1 MAWTGA
7 PFRRSSRNR
16 WIAGVCGGLAAWIG
30 WPPLLVRILFV
41 VISILLIGVPGW
53 LVYIILWALVPTEA

>member
-7 PFRRSSRNR
+7 PFRRSSRKR

-53 LVYIILWALVPTEA
+53 LVYVILWALVPAEA